1 MEYRMKKINEVTRG
15 WINYYR
21 IADMKRILTRIEDK
35 IRFHIRMCYWKQWKT
50 VKTER
55 TTSISWVCQDTGAGY
70 MPTHERDTAG
80 QGDG

>member
-21 IADMKRILTRIEDK
+21 IADMKMILTRIEDK
-35 IRFHIRMCYWKQWKT
+35 IRFHIECVTGNNGRQS
-50 VKTER
+50 KTEQ